1 METILDRIK
10 EIQGLKKDQCWYIT
24 KQSLNFKDLCFATK
38 IIEDFQNTP
47 KDMNIQDF
55 FATEANKYSI
65 STNHRFANNCYYVGL
80 LQKNGSKYAD
90 AIPTPIYKE
99 IKNRCKG
106 DFSLIDL
113 YKDLMIS
120 QIEKVFITNPID
132 EESQR
137 ARANFRIHPAYFLAK
152 VLIVLG
158 EVTSNYS
165 ITMKEFKSYIGTS
178 FNYRYYLSTVSII
191 LESRKKTEIIDQL
204 DFIDDYYSEIQQ
216 IGDSNFDGNRL
227 NLLLNNL
234 PYFKIDKN
242 IELNLKYLN
251 EVKYKLYKYELDSN
265 NPEYFTETFLC
276 SESFLPGR
284 DFNKPKNDGLSQI
297 VPTLKKYPR
306 QKIIYGAP
314 GTGKSYE
321 LQRQVTE
328 DLKILETNTK
338 RVTFHPNYSYQQ
350 FIGTYKPTPI
360 YKDVASEVKLYNS
373 TKREELSV
381 GENKEPII
389 DYTFVPGPFLS
400 LLIEAMKE
408 ENREIPYMLII
419 EEINRASVASVFGDI
434 FQLLDR
440 DKDGTS
446 EYEIEFNAD
455 VTNYLISRGID
466 EKSIRI
472 PNNLFIWATM
482 NSADQGVMPLDSA
495 FKRRW
500 SFEYLELDKKAD
512 VVSKLSVKFLDQEYS
527 WNKFRN
533 ILNDKLISLSIPED
547 KLIGPFFLK
556 ESELKDNNA
565 IKNKLLI
572 YLKDDV
578 VRHNPET
585 LFTKR
590 TFSGIIKEYDAGKN
604 VFVDLDLSDAVFS
617 EKTANTE
624 ENSESE

>member
-1 METILDRIK
+1 MKTIAEKIVKLQDADLKLINSTNRETSLFLGDISEKLSFVDQQNFEFYVNKENILK
-10 EIQGLKKDQCWYIT
+10 
-24 KQSLNFKDLCFATK
+24 SLCFAFSFSKPFYNVKLTF
-38 IIEDFQNTP
+38 EWFSHQFQLMNDFFKGNADELYTTTFVLQTQDRRYLKGLKQKTGFNIR
-47 KDMNIQDF
+47 NFLIQDHSVLEF
-55 FATEANKYSI
+55 NEDNKGKI
-65 STNHRFANNCYYVGL
+65 H
-80 LQKNGSKYAD
+80 
-90 AIPTPIYKE
+90 
-99 IKNRCKG
+99 
-106 DFSLIDL
+106 
-113 YKDLMIS
+113 LMIRNTENGDL
-120 QIEKVFITNPID
+120 QPDI
-132 EESQR
+132 
-137 ARANFRIHPAYFLAK
+137 
-152 VLIVLG
+152 
-158 EVTSNYS
+158 
-165 ITMKEFKSYIGTS
+165 
-178 FNYRYYLSTVSII
+178 YL
-191 LESRKKTEIIDQL
+191 
-204 DFIDDYYSEIQQ
+204 
-216 IGDSNFDGNRL
+216 FDGLVN
-227 NLLLNNL
+227 
-234 PYFKIDKN
+234 
-242 IELNLKYLN
+242 
-251 EVKYKLYKYELDSN
+251 
-265 NPEYFTETFLC
+265 T
-276 SESFLPGR
+276 
-284 DFNKPKNDGLSQI
+284 
-297 VPTLKKYPR
+297 PR